1 MSDFSDYTEDKVLN
15 VLFRGQ
21 SHTGAATVYAALF
34 TAAPTDAGG
43 GTECAYSGYAR
54 VAITFGA
61 PSGGVIANSGTVTF
75 TAVAGS
81 SQTVVA
87 IAIFDASTSGNQ
99 LAQKTLS
106 SSITYNIGDI
116 PIISV
121 SGVTITAA

>member
-75 TAVAGS
+75 TAAAGS

>member
-43 GTECAYSGYAR
+43 GTECAYAGYAR

-75 TAVAGS
+75 TAAAGS